1 MPAWPIRQIREL
13 LEPTLA
19 HLGYETYAVEQL
31 GPGGRTLRISIDK
44 PAGVAIEDCERV
56 SKVAG
61 PILDQSELV
70 AGNYVL
76 EVSSPG
82 AERPLRERWEYER
95 FAGKKVNVRY
105 RYGESSE
112 GVVEGVLAA
121 VDDAGIAV
129 DNPKAGLLEIGW
141 DDVLAARLTAS
152 VGGVGRAQASRAR
165 PAGGVPPLP

>member
-19 HLGYETYAVEQL
+19 HLGYEIYAIEQL

-44 PAGVAIEDCERV
+44 PEGVTIDDCERV
-56 SKVAG
+56 SHLAG
-61 PILDQSELV
+61 PILDQAELV
-70 AGNYVL
+70 EGKYNL

-82 AERPLRERWEYER
+82 AERSLRERWEYER
-95 FAGKKVNVRY
+95 FAGRKVNVRY

-121 VDDAGIAV
+121 VDDRGIAV
-129 DNPKAGLLEIGW
+129 DNPKLGLLEIAW
-141 DDVLAARLTAS
+141 DDVLATRLTVS
-152 VGGVGRAQASRAR
+152 
-165 PAGGVPPLP
+165 L

>member
-19 HLGYETYAVEQL
+19 HLGFETYAIEQL
-31 GPGGRTLRISIDK
+31 GPGGRTLRLSIDK
-44 PAGVAIEDCERV
+44 PAGVSIEDCERV

-70 AGNYVL
+70 TGNYVL

-82 AERPLRERWEYER
+82 AERPLKERWEYER

-105 RYGESSE
+105 RFGEGSE
-112 GVVEGVLAA
+112 GVVEGLLAA
-121 VDDAGIAV
+121 VDDSGIAI
-129 DNPKAGLLEIGW
+129 DNPKAGLLELGW
-141 DDVLAARLTAS
+141 DDVLAARLTVS
-152 VGGVGRAQASRAR
+152 LGGVGRAQASRAR
-165 PAGGVPPLP
+165 PTGGVPPSE

>member
-1 MPAWPIRQIREL
+1 MPSWPIPQIREL

-19 HLGYETYAVEQL
+19 HLGYEIYSIEQA

-44 PAGVAIEDCERV
+44 PTGVSLDDCERV
-56 SKVAG
+56 SHVVG
-61 PILDQSELV
+61 PILDQASLLD
-70 AGNYVL
+70 GNYVL

-105 RYGESSE
+105 RFGDASE

-121 VDDAGIAV
+121 VEDGGIAV
-129 DNPKAGLLEIGW
+129 DNPKTGLLEIPW
-141 DDVLAARLTAS
+141 DDVLAARLTVS
-152 VGGVGRAQASRAR
+152 
-165 PAGGVPPLP
+165 L